1 MKHFFL
7 TTLIAL
13 LLVPLISAQ
22 TVDSIIV
29 EQAGDKILIH
39 YQILQ
44 SNDLQVFRVTL
55 SCFLST
61 GIKLEP
67 KSITGDVGESV
78 TGGKSEYMIVWD
90 VLKDLEE
97 LQSAEFSVKAEL
109 VKGNA
114 NHIKGINLTG
124 WDKKRFH
131 IMLESDFPGP
141 KFGLM
146 VGYMGSWGISAS
158 FLYGKIG
165 LNKHRDAYDTYP
177 ATSVPYIGLDL
188 SKRIVNRNYVQM
200 YIRAGPSFMKALV
213 YDKPTLDFYT
223 KNVYGFNF
231 GLALDIKNFT
241 ISLGVE
247 QFTVIV
253 ENEYKDI
260 ILNYSSHGYFN
271 AGIGLRF

>member
-1 MKHFFL
+1 MKKLYILFIIIF
-7 TTLIAL
+7 AL
-13 LLVPLISAQ
+13 AQSAFPQ
-22 TVDSIIV
+22 TVDSIKI

-39 YQILQ
+39 YKIMQ
-44 SNDLQVFRVTL
+44 SNDLQGFKVTL

-78 TGGKSEYMIVWD
+78 TGGKANYMIAWD

-109 VKGNA
+109 VKGNPT
-114 NHIKGINLTG
+114 HIKGVNLTG

-146 VGYMGSWGISAS
+146 IGYMGKWGISAS

-165 LNKHRDAYDTYP
+165 LNKHREGHTYP
-177 ATSVPYIGLDL
+177 PTSVPYIGLDL
-188 SKRIVNRNYVQM
+188 SKRIVNRNNVQM
-200 YIRAGPSFMKALV
+200 HILAGPSFLKALV
-213 YDKPTLDFYT
+213 YDKPTMDFYT
-223 KNVYGFNF
+223 KNVYGFNL
-231 GLALDIKNFT
+231 GLALDVKRFS
-241 ISLGVE
+241 ISIGTAQFPVVVE
-247 QFTVIV
+247 S
-253 ENEYKDI
+253 EYRDI
-260 ILNYSSHGYFN
+260 ILDYSSHGYFN